1 MSSTKTT
8 RVTKKG
14 ISDRAHEQ
22 DLNVSKGAKDL
33 IATLSDY
40 EKAMRVVDLAG
51 IIAQTARRKTIQEA
65 HVEMVLGLFDKCTQL
80 ESSGTKATLKGVKA
94 YIVDKEEGLGMNSS
108 KEARSLIVS
117 TGDEA
122 RARRVAELA
131 SEIAQSIGL
140 KTIKDQHVAVVLK
153 TICHLDGEEV
163 VVEETVVAKKPAPA
177 PAPKKKTTTA
187 KKAAPKKKKTTS
199 KRKKTTRKRAK

>member
-33 IATLSDY
+33 ISTLSDY
-40 EKAMRVVDLAG
+40 EKAMKVVDLSG
-51 IIAQTARRKTIQEA
+51 MIAQTARRKTIQES
-65 HVEMVLGLFDKCTQL
+65 HVKMVLGLFDKCTQL
-80 ESSGTKATLKGVKA
+80 ESSGNKATLKGVKA
-94 YIVDKEEGLGMNSS
+94 YIVDKEGGLGMNSS
-108 KEARSLIVS
+108 QKARSLIVS

-122 RARRVAELA
+122 RAKRVAELA

-140 KTIKDQHVAVVLK
+140 KTIKDQHVSVVLK

-163 VVEETVVAKKPAPA
+163 VVEETVTTNPPSPAP
-177 PAPKKKTTTA
+177 
-187 KKAAPKKKKTTS
+187 APKKKKTTS
-199 KRKKTTRKRAK
+199 KRKKTTRKRVKS

>member
-1 MSSTKTT
+1 MSATKTS

-14 ISDRAHEQ
+14 ISDRAHGQ

-40 EKAMRVVDLAG
+40 EKAMKVVDLAG
-51 IIAQTARRKTIQEA
+51 IIAQTARRKTIQES
-65 HVEMVLGLFDKCTQL
+65 HVEMVLSLFDRCAQL

-94 YIVDKEEGLGMNSS
+94 YIVDPESGLGMNSS
-108 KEARSLIVS
+108 KDARALIAS

-122 RARRVAELA
+122 RARRVAELS

-140 KTIKDQHVAVVLK
+140 KTIKDQHVTVVLE

-163 VVEETVVAKKPAPA
+163 TVTETVVVEK
-177 PAPKKKTTTA
+177 PAPKKVVTKKTTVA
-187 KKAAPKKKKTTS
+187 KKAPVQKKKKTT
-199 KRKKTTRKRAK
+199 RKKATRKR